1 MGAMRQLS
9 DGIQIQRVSATG
21 FATSGSMSTNPLQR
35 RTVSIMPDSRPP
47 VDVTVNPSVL
57 WVDLTHGTEKS
68 LISDLAG
75 AVDIRRITSPSQI
88 RHTIEH
94 CAPPF
99 LCFQFDEPDPPVI
112 DALGRTRREHP
123 DVPVFLIT
131 RCCSE
136 QLALCALRI
145 RVWDWVVLPVPLAEL
160 RQRIVA
166 LTALTAMTRKRR
178 DQLARDIVFPPQCSE
193 LPGTGKGSHR
203 DGRRTAAAIAHVA
216 AHFDGEITLDQVAPL
231 CRLSPA
237 QFCRT
242 FRKAHGMS
250 FGQYLMR
257 YRIDRACER
266 LASPAAVVKNV
277 AYSVGFADHS
287 YFSRAFKR
295 QVGVSPSAF
304 HARAAS
310 RFSRNSVLT
319 VDPILLTL
327 PCRES

>member
-1 MGAMRQLS
+1 
-9 DGIQIQRVSATG
+9 
-21 FATSGSMSTNPLQR
+21 
-35 RTVSIMPDSRPP
+35 MPDARLP
-47 VDVTVNPSVL
+47 VEVTVNPSML
-57 WVDLTHGTEKS
+57 WVDLTHGTDKS

-88 RHTIEH
+88 CHTIQN
-94 CAPPF
+94 CTPPF

-112 DALGRTRREHP
+112 DALSRTRREHP
-123 DVPVFLIT
+123 DLPIFLIT

-166 LTALTAMTRKRR
+166 LAALTRKRR
-178 DQLARDIVFPPQCSE
+178 DQRARDIVFPAQCSE
-193 LPGTGKGSHR
+193 PPGTGNGSHR
-203 DGRRTAAAIAHVA
+203 DGRRTSAAIAHVA

-231 CRLSPA
+231 CRLSPP
-237 QFCRT
+237 QFCRA

-250 FGQYLMR
+250 FGQYLMC

-266 LASPAAVVKNV
+266 LASPGAAVKNV

-295 QVGVSPSAF
+295 QVGVSPSEF
-304 HARAAS
+304 QARAAS
-310 RFSRNSVLT
+310 RFRA
-319 VDPILLTL
+319 IL
-327 PCRES
+327 S